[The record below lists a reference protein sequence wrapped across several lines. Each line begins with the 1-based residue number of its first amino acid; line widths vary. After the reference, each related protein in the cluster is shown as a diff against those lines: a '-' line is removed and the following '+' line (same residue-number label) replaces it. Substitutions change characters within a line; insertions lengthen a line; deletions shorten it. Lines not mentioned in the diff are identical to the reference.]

1 MNEDRYTILPA
12 TLHRTG
18 CALLASGIVRQ
29 AVKDWQDAEEMLQ
42 KVPEYLDAQE
52 MKLECEL
59 FFLSD
64 WYQELMEFAPDVIP
78 VDMLRRLNR

>member
-1 MNEDRYTILPA
+1 MSEGKEAILPD

-18 CALLASGIVRQ
+18 CALLAVGIVRQ
-29 AVKDWQDAEEMLQ
+29 AVRDWQDAEEMLQ
-42 KVPEYLDAQE
+42 KVPEYLAAQE